1 MATFILSYP
10 ETTFVPRGSTAEQ
23 VAPGLPGQAFAQW
36 LKLCDEIHRTQGRI
50 LVIDPGRVGSQSSVY
65 AALLGSSFLSP
76 GKLPRPVFLRSN
88 HGEAVAEDAVSR
100 ANADAGLEIQPA
112 KHPWQG
118 QVDII
123 PVERNRFVLTYG
135 GSAQG
140 SSHASVEEVK
150 ALLPMGAQVMAIEL
164 SSTCP
169 RGSAAIGFLTPLG
182 GRSVAL
188 VSRPALKSHSPED
201 LGRFI
206 GDKVDVTILDAE
218 DSAAFATEALNVR
231 GTLHLPPGCSTIL
244 RGLLFRRGFRLTEV
258 DVSMLVGP
266 SGGGPKLL
274 ACELPGLVLSDEAPS
289 YLLRRDRLHN
299 LCAEYPT

>member
-1 MATFILSYP
+1 MEQRPIEVKDRVEGPGGSVRYVLNP
-10 ETTFVPRGSTAEQ
+10 VETTA
-23 VAPGLPGQAFAQW
+23 AQE
-36 LKLCDEIHRTQGRI
+36 K
-50 LVIDPGRVGSQSSVY
+50 
-65 AALLGSSFLSP
+65 
-76 GKLPRPVFLRSN
+76 
-88 HGEAVAEDAVSR
+88 
-100 ANADAGLEIQPA
+100 ADAGLEIQTA

-169 RGSAAIGFLTPLG
+169 RGSAAIGFLTPPG

-231 GTLHLPPGCSTIL
+231 GTLHLPPGSSPCMLPVSTL
-244 RGLLFRRGFRLTEV
+244 
-258 DVSMLVGP
+258 GP
-266 SGGGPKLL
+266 TSSP
-274 ACELPGLVLSDEAPS
+274 
-289 YLLRRDRLHN
+289 
-299 LCAEYPT
+299 